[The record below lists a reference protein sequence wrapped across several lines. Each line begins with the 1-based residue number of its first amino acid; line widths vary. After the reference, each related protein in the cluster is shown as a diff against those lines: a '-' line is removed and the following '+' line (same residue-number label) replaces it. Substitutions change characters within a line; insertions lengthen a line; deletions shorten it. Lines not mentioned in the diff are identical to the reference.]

1 VRRSWEAVLAA
12 VRPKKRTTEALLL
25 NAQVLDVQGK
35 TLTLGFNT
43 APLMRNFQQGTN
55 LDVLKEALAEVLG
68 FDAVVEVT
76 TSTAGPPPPPAPS
89 APEPPPAPAPAP
101 AAYEGL
107 APGDEIEP
115 EDPDNPSGERIGG
128 GGEDAAIALL
138 RDQLGGTVL
147 EES

>member
-1 VRRSWEAVLAA
+1 VRRSWDAVLAA

-35 TLTLGFNT
+35 TVTLGFNT

-55 LDVLKEALAEVLG
+55 LDVLKEALQEVLG
-68 FDAVVEVT
+68 LDAVIELT
-76 TSTAGPPPPPAPS
+76 TAGGPPPPAPVEV
-89 APEPPPAPAPAP
+89 APEPAAPAPA
-101 AAYEGL
+101 YDGL

-115 EDPDNPSGERIGG
+115 EDPDNPQGERIT

-138 RDQLGGTVL
+138 RDQLGGTVVGD
-147 EES
+147 S